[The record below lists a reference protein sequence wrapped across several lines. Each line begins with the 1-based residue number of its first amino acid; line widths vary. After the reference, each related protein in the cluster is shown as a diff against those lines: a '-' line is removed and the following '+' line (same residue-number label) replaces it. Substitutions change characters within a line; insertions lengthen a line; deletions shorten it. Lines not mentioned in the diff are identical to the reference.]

1 MTFVDIFHYILIFI
15 VWLRFV
21 NHFIK
26 LLTCNYTV
34 ALKLGILTYL
44 LSVTMLQQEVS
55 TVEEFVYLGAL
66 IRSQLSRH
74 PQTEC
79 IHAYSDAKP

>member
-26 LLTCNYTV
+26 LL
-34 ALKLGILTYL
+34 LTYL
-44 LSVTMLQQEVS
+44 LSVTVLEQEVS